1 MGFWRVDR
9 VWFGEHLQSGG
20 EVRSLADDR
29 LLLRGALADQIADHY
44 QAGSDPDARMELVG
58 FDGRKCV
65 SVGNRRLSQ
74 VKVDPHLAQ
83 NPRRVLPGVESNLAI
98 SPLVTVY
105 AARSN
110 ATKTETGAP
119 LCFRQLW
126 Q

>member
-65 SVGNRRLSQ
+65 SVGNRALSQ
-74 VKVDPHLAQ
+74 VEVDGMLDSGH
-83 NPRRVLPGVESNLAI
+83 RRHEAVAAGSDRLD
-98 SPLVTVY
+98 
-105 AARSN
+105 AAR
-110 ATKTETGAP
+110 ACP
-119 LCFRQLW
+119 LLVEPLHTPQKFDDRSVH
-126 Q
+126 